1 MMKVNATKYNSKYK
15 KIQHKYV
22 SVIVILGLLVVIS
35 IANNNKVLAYNK
47 ANPWNLS
54 CSLCKFRLQQGPI
67 WLRHNLST
75 STIFIPI
82 SPRLEIK
89 RARLRLVFY
98 SSIAD
103 NPRRSSLKVLVNGI
117 VVAQIPLGG
126 SSTRLVFDVNIPK
139 NLLKLGYNCFKFQ
152 AVQHYASGGCE
163 DPNNP
168 ELWTEIDTLNSKIEL
183 DAILKP
189 VRPSLGLLN
198 EFVDKKLWNYYDLTV
213 ITPNKKL
220 TRNEL
225 RWGALVSMAVAER
238 LKFLKL
244 NVKLTSLEKLKRTR
258 PIYWKRLLLPKINF
272 SKIKG
277 DAVLIGTR
285 DQLKSYLPKNIYNAI
300 KGAFLGMYTQNNYL
314 NRYLLIVSGKTPQ
327 QVTKAATVLDFLSY
341 PLPDRQTTIVDSIK
355 IPKLPL
361 DSGENRVTSGATY
374 TFKSLGLDTITLKNI
389 RPQNV
394 TLTLWLPPDL
404 YTNEYKNVKLR
415 LHIAYG
421 AGLRRDSV
429 LNIYLNNHFQAVI
442 HLNNPDGARYQGY
455 EIDIPFRSFQPGP
468 NAITFQPRLIPSITG
483 SCVLMNRSNLLF
495 TLFGDSTV
503 TIPNAQHL
511 TELPNL
517 KLFQNSGF
525 PLNKDPYGSNLYVLL
540 TNNNPDTIAT
550 AWMLLGKLTQIT
562 GVALYKVS
570 LGYDLNKSKDM
581 LVVGTTNT
589 IDSSILQ
596 NAPITFGD
604 NGHLMCPSPLRE
616 PQKSDISNPPKWL
629 PKWMQQD
636 IGSNKIEI
644 NKPEKKVYIQLQNS
658 LGRNA
663 IMMEF
668 ESPFSSKKT
677 VLCIL
682 AMQPSILY
690 NCVKRLLSPNIWY
703 NIFGETAIWNVNSQ
717 NIYCQLPNKVY
728 LIGTADKTT
737 QLTYIF
743 SRHPLYWFITLA
755 ILFGLLI
762 IITAILLSWIKR
774 KRTA

>member
-1 MMKVNATKYNSKYK
+1 MKVNSYKYMSLKLIIIPILCCFLLLTNSINKNLAFAYT
-15 KIQHKYV
+15 
-22 SVIVILGLLVVIS
+22 
-35 IANNNKVLAYNK
+35 NNNN
-47 ANPWNLS
+47 WNFVS
-54 CSLCKFRLQQGPI
+54 SLCNFRLQQGPI
-67 WLRHNLST
+67 WLRHTVAT

-82 SPRLEIK
+82 SPRLTIK
-89 RARLRLVFY
+89 KARLHLVFY
-98 SSIAD
+98 SSIA
-103 NPRRSSLKVLVNGI
+103 NIPERSSLKVLLNGI
-117 VVAQIPLGG
+117 VVAQIPLGKR
-126 SSTRLVFDVNIPK
+126 SNQINNQIIFDINLPK
-139 NLLKLGYNCFKFQ
+139 NLLKVGYNCFKFQ
-152 AVQHYASGGCE
+152 AVQHYTEQYCE

-168 ELWTEIDTLNSKIEL
+168 ELWTEIDTVNSKIEL
-183 DAILKP
+183 NALLKP
-189 VRPSLGLLN
+189 VRPTLGLLN
-198 EFVDKKLWNYYDLTV
+198 EFVDKRLWNSYDLTV
-213 ITPNKKL
+213 ITPSKRL
-220 TRNEL
+220 TDNEL
-225 RWGALVSMAVAER
+225 KWGALVSMAVAER
-238 LKFLKL
+238 LQFLKL
-244 NVKLTSLEKLKRTR
+244 NVKLTSLEELRRAR
-258 PIYWKRLLLPKINF
+258 PIYWKRLLLPKIDF

-285 DQLKSYLPKNIYNAI
+285 DQLKNYLPKTIYNAI

-327 QVTKAATVLDFLSY
+327 QVTKAATVLDFLSC

-355 IPKLPL
+355 IPKLPF

-374 TFKSLGLDTITLKNI
+374 TFKSLGLDTVTLKDI
-389 RPQNV
+389 RPQNI

-404 YTNEYKNVKLR
+404 YTNEYANVKLR

-421 AGLRRDSV
+421 AGFRRDSV

-442 HLNNPDGARYQGY
+442 HLDNPDGASYQGY

-483 SCVLMNRSNLLF
+483 RCKLINKDNLVF

-503 TIPNAQHL
+503 TIPKAQHL

-540 TNNNPDTIAT
+540 TNTNPDTIA
-550 AWMLLGKLTQIT
+550 ASWMLLGKLTQIT

-570 LGYDLNKSKDM
+570 LGYDLNNIDKSKDM
-581 LVVGTTNT
+581 LVVGTTST

-604 NGHLMCPSPLRE
+604 NGHLMCPSPLKE
-616 PQKSDISNPPKWL
+616 PQKADIINPPKWL
-629 PKWMQQD
+629 PRWMQQD
-636 IGSNKIEI
+636 ISSNKIEI

-668 ESPFSSKKT
+668 ESPFKSKKT
-677 VLCIL
+677 IVCIL
-682 AMQPSILY
+682 AEQPSILY
-690 NCVKRLLSPNIWY
+690 NCIEKLISPSLWY
-703 NIFGETAIWNVNSQ
+703 NIFGQTAIWNINSQ
-717 NIYCQLPNKVY
+717 EIFCQLPNKIY
-728 LIGTADKTT
+728 LIGNANNTSTFV
-737 QLTYIF
+737 YIF
-743 SRHPLYWFITLA
+743 SKHPVYWFITLV

-762 IITAILLSWIKR
+762 TITSILISWIKR
-774 KRTA
+774 KRTT